1 MGIVPMG
8 ILYGA
13 PITIK
18 HYIQDSMIPGAI
30 GNWIGGGWLLGFPLV
45 YLYAWKS
52 RTHKH
57 IGPFLAFNFIPT
69 TTLAEEYAIFR
80 YKIWNHVEPPSDII
94 LSAKY
99 IQADVE
105 KDIESKDRY

>member
-8 ILYGA
+8 IMYGA
-13 PITIK
+13 PITIND
-18 HYIQDSMIPGAI
+18 YIVYSMIPSGI

-57 IGPFLAFNFIPT
+57 IGSFLAFNFIPT
-69 TTLAEEYAIFR
+69 TTLAEVCIFLHR
-80 YKIWNHVEPPSDII
+80 NIYSLQSKAHS
-94 LSAKY
+94 Y
-99 IQADVE
+99 I
-105 KDIESKDRY
+105 